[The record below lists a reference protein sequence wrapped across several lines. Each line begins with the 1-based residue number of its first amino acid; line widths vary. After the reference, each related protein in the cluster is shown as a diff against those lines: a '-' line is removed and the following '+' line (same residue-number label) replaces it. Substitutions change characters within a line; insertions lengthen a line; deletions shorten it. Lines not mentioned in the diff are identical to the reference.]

1 MRDRD
6 PAGTPLGRPRPTATS
21 SRSVA
26 QRGSFLQVCAQS
38 VDVPDVPSLLALE
51 YPNGRIHELESAEQ
65 RRLGEEFDLYGRRWK
80 VVGNVRRAG
89 SRYRLKQPRLLC
101 RQSL

>member
-1 MRDRD
+1 LLRAARVE
-6 PAGTPLGRPRPTATS
+6 RIRF
-21 SRSVA
+21 V
-26 QRGSFLQVCAQS
+26 LQVCRRS
-38 VDVPDVPSLLALE
+38 VDEWDVPSLLALE

-65 RRLGEEFDLYGRRWK
+65 RRPGEEFDLYGHRWK
-80 VVGNVRRAG
+80 VIGDVRRAG